1 MALGSDLHR
10 DAPAKLNAFC
20 PKEDLV
26 VGRFSC
32 LEEEDRA
39 AEPSHHQ
46 ILLRAEGKGISGLRV
61 DDQ

>member
-1 MALGSDLHR
+1 MSLGSDLHE

-32 LEEEDRA
+32 LEEEDR
-39 AEPSHHQ
+39 
-46 ILLRAEGKGISGLRV
+46 V
-61 DDQ
+61 